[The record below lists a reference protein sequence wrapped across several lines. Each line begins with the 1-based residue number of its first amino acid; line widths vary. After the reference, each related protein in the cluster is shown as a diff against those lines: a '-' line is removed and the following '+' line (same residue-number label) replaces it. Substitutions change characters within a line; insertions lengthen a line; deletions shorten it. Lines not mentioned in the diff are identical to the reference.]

1 LRYLDPLDAPDV
13 PTKFSVTFKAGI
25 PVKLDVEGGE
35 TYTDSVELFKK
46 LNEIAGAN
54 AVGRIDIV
62 ESRYLPSPPSSAPP
76 PKTRSCTDNITS
88 FIGLKSRG
96 CYDAPAHTVLRLG
109 K

>member
-1 LRYLDPLDAPDV
+1 MVPPKDVWTKSVDPLDAPDV

-62 ESRYLPSPPSSAPP
+62 ESRYFTIPAIISTSPQDS
-76 PKTRSCTDNITS
+76 I
-88 FIGLKSRG
+88 L
-96 CYDAPAHTVLRLG
+96 Y
-109 K
+109 